1 MADNNLTFKVTA
13 KADGEE
19 VIDLAK
25 NIDKLKQDASKP
37 INLDVKVNDAQNEL
51 NELNQKSKELAKQL
65 DSLQRYGGV
74 QVHGEEIE
82 KLKKELQDIDKR
94 KLELYAIIDDAE
106 LANLK
111 KDINSVQKERID
123 IDIDA
128 DTGQI
133 KTVHKEIDDL
143 KGENVDIN
151 VNVDD
156 SEIKNAQK
164 EVEGL
169 GDKLQSSLGSTESA
183 ITGAI
188 SGMAGKSIWDT
199 IYGTSKKA
207 ETNKILLKN
216 MADTSIGYED
226 LYKTIDSTTDQSLIS
241 MQQLIPALN
250 GIKAATG
257 SNASTIN
264 TVTPQV
270 ASFGQ
275 YVYALSGSASKAE
288 TAMFDLS
295 KGIKGAFAS
304 LDQYG
309 VTEDA
314 LMRTGL
320 WTGKEDDVTGYMNAV
335 QAVTGDTQELM
346 GTAEGLEAQLGKAF
360 SRGGKRIGEDLLPQ
374 VKNLLNGFMQLD
386 TSTDGWLSTGLL
398 LGGGAL
404 SGITSFLSMAG
415 QAING
420 AKMLRDAYYFLIPA
434 QYAEGTAGW
443 FSIGWLAVAIALG
456 IALGLAILYL
466 YNNVDWFREGM
477 DNLIASLQWF
487 VNLLSSS
494 VIGTIQWLMQEFQNF
509 TNQLGLNSGN
519 WIQSILAFIL
529 FLPQLPFELGLALIN
544 AIAKAAGFG
553 NNFVQTMWNAGVNAV
568 NGFISSIVQMGQRLY
583 QELMAMLK
591 MAEDFAMQ
599 IADTMTF
606 GGASMVTGWQY
617 GSGEHSPGFMYDSF
631 TGELEAMKNSA
642 TEQGSGLTNILASIG
657 SRLNSN
663 FGEHD
668 FNVGFNNDLQPLN
681 YSLGS
686 RDDNP
691 TQIININL
699 EVGTV
704 DNEERANEIVELVRR
719 SLAWDNK
726 TAGRTI

>member
-1 MADNNLTFKVTA
+1 MADNNLNFKVTA
-13 KADGEE
+13 KADGKE

-25 NIDKLKQDASKP
+25 NINKLKEDASQP
-37 INLDVKVNDAQNEL
+37 INVNVKVNDAQKELDEL
-51 NELNQKSKELAKQL
+51 NKRSKELAKEL

-74 QVHGEEIE
+74 HVHGEEIE

-94 KLELYAIIDDAE
+94 KLELYAIIDDAD
-106 LANLK
+106 LANTRK
-111 KDINSVQKERID
+111 EINNMQKEKID

-128 DTGQI
+128 DTSQI
-133 KTVHKEIDDL
+133 KTVHKEVDDL

-156 SEIKNAQK
+156 SEIKNAKK
-164 EVEGL
+164 EVDDL
-169 GDKLQSSLGSTESA
+169 GDSLQSSLSSTESA

-188 SGMAGKSIWDT
+188 AGMAGKSIWDT

-216 MADTSIGYED
+216 MADTSIGYEN

-275 YVYALSGSASKAE
+275 YVYALSGSAAKAE

-320 WTGKEDDVTGYMNAV
+320 WSGKEDDVIGYMNAV

-386 TSTDGWLSTGLL
+386 TATDGWLSTGLL

-415 QAING
+415 QAIQG

-443 FSIGWLAVAIALG
+443 FSIGWIALAIALG

-466 YNNVDWFREGM
+466 YNNVDWFRAGL
-477 DNLIASLQWF
+477 DNLVATLQW
-487 VNLLSSS
+487 LATLISSS

-519 WIQSILAFIL
+519 WIQAILAFIL
-529 FLPQLPFELGLALIN
+529 FLPQLPLKLGLALVN

-553 NNFVQTMWNAGVNAV
+553 DNFVQTMWNAGVDAV
-568 NGFISSIVQMGQRLY
+568 NNFFASVGQMATKLWE
-583 QELMAMLK
+583 ELNAMLK
-591 MAEDFAMQ
+591 MAEDFAMK

-606 GGASMVTGWQY
+606 GGASMVTGWKY
-617 GSGEHSPGFMYDSF
+617 GSGENSPGFMYDAF
-631 TGELEAMKNSA
+631 TGELGAMEGSA
-642 TEQGSGLTNILASIG
+642 ESHGSGLLDILSNIG
-657 SRLNSN
+657 SRLTSE

-668 FNVGFNNDLQPLN
+668 LGVGFNGPQPLN
-681 YSLGS
+681 YTLSP
-686 RDDNP
+686 RDDMP
-691 TQIININL
+691 TQVININL
-699 EVGTV
+699 EVGSV

-719 SLAWDNK
+719 ALAWDNK